1 MFCVRPRTIL
11 MGEKNVT
18 RGVLEAVV
26 KCQSPVLCQ
35 TIYQMKS
42 LYVSFVYL
50 VMYRTCTKRVR

>member
-18 RGVLEAVV
+18 CGVLEAMA

-35 TIYQMKS
+35 TIYQMIS
-42 LYVSFVYL
+42 NDISFVCL
-50 VMYRTCTKRVR
+50 VVYRLFANKVT